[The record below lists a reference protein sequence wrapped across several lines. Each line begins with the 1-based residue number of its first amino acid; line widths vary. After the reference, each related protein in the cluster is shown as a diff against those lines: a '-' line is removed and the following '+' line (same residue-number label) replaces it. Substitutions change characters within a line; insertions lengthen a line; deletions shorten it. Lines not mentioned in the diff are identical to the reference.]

1 MAALFLLLPFLL
13 PLLLPRQPQDFCAES
28 LGYAVEL
35 RGAQGVGKAVPFAL
49 FFVLRC
55 VLRPADVAFVDQ
67 SFTVLA
73 SVAQWPTRL
82 PLDGTEKPQS
92 RALSVG
98 EPFV

>member
-1 MAALFLLLPFLL
+1 MAAPFLLLPFLL
-13 PLLLPRQPQDFCAES
+13 PLLLPRQPQYLCAES

-35 RGAQGVGKAVPFAL
+35 RGAQGVREAVPFAL
-49 FFVLRC
+49 RFVLRC
-55 VLRPADVAFVDQ
+55 VLRPADVAFVDEP
-67 SFTVLA
+67 FAVLT

-92 RALSVG
+92 RAFSVG